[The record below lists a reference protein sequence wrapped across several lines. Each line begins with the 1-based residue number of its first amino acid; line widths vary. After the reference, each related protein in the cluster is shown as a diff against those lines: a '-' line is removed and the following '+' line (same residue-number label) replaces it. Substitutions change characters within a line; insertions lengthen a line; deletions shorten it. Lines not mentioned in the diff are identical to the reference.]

1 MKEPSSQV
9 NGSFLDCGTHELLDL
24 FAAGKTTPGAGSA
37 AALAGALAGA
47 LIQSVALYTIR
58 AAEKRGDQELL
69 RERAEAILEEAR
81 KKSERLQ
88 GAVDADAAA
97 FAEFWKLRTTIGMEK
112 EKALRRAIEIPM
124 SITDDCLAVAELAL
138 ELYDK
143 GFKNARGEAVAAA
156 LSALAN
162 GEAALYAAR
171 VNLKF
176 ITSARWAEARQAEA
190 GALGRRLRM
199 IRGRMEER
207 LEGPPS

>member
-1 MKEPSSQV
+1 MT
-9 NGSFLDCGTHELLDL
+9 SFLDRSTQDLLEL

-37 AALAGALAGA
+37 AALAGALAGS
-47 LIQSVALYTIR
+47 LIQSVALYTLR
-58 AAEKRGDQELL
+58 AAEKSGDQEPL

-81 KKSERLQ
+81 MKSERLR

-97 FAEFWKLRTTIGMEK
+97 FDEFWKMRATRGYEK

-124 SITDDCLAVAELAL
+124 RITDDCLAVAMLAL

-143 GFKNARGEAVAAA
+143 GFRNAQGEAAAAA

-176 ITSARWAEARQAEA
+176 MPAGRWADGRQAEA
-190 GALGRRLRM
+190 GSLRRRLKEVREL
-199 IRGRMEER
+199 IDER
-207 LEGPPS
+207 L